1 MFRKEIDN
9 MEKKKFIL
17 RQIEILRNWRKKGV
31 TDRELAFFIKGYI
44 GGNKVDKLSQESQD
58 ALKVMKMIE
67 KDLLHNEENIDIL
80 EKYEVY
86 CLTM

>member
-1 MFRKEIDN
+1 

-44 GGNKVDKLSQESQD
+44 GGNKVDELSQESQD
-58 ALKVMKMIE
+58 VLEVLRMIKKDLKNNKENTNVIE
-67 KDLLHNEENIDIL
+67 KY
-80 EKYEVY
+80 KVY